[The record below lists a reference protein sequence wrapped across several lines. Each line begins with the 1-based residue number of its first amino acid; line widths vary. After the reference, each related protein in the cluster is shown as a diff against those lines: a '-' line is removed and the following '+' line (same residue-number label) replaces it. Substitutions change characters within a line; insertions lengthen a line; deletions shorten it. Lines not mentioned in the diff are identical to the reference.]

1 MNHRVSAFRLSS
13 EGGRWFVD
21 VDERFTSQ
29 EQWLAYLRALPK
41 RRPND
46 LWIRFTFKDA
56 SIVLREGEYGFTNPW
71 HLFVRR
77 VFTPGL
83 PGQLSQLAIVRNHPA
98 VSKEMVIESA
108 RMIASGLIEIRE

>member
-1 MNHRVSAFRLSS
+1 
-13 EGGRWFVD
+13 
-21 VDERFTSQ
+21 
-29 EQWLAYLRALPK
+29 
-41 RRPND
+41 
-46 LWIRFTFKDA
+46 
-56 SIVLREGEYGFTNPW
+56 
-71 HLFVRR
+71 